1 MSSKEIIEKEHNNQY
16 EVGQIW
22 EYETSTGEEKST
34 LTIVNIEKNNLDGTI
49 INVYINNLKIKNQAV
64 KNGISDTI
72 QHLPFGIKSINNSV
86 TKLIGFTK
94 TLPDYN
100 EGFNEWKSL
109 YDIGEAGIFDIT
121 TLKETI
127 DLMEI
132 TLNQ

>member
-1 MSSKEIIEKEHNNQY
+1 MNTNIISFKDKY

-22 EYETSTGEEKST
+22 EYETRTGEEKST
-34 LTIVNIEKNNLDGTI
+34 LTIVNIEKNKLDDTI

-86 TKLIGFTK
+86 TKLIGFTRI
-94 TLPDYN
+94 LPDYN

-121 TLKETI
+121 TIKETI

>member
-22 EYETSTGEEKST
+22 EYNTRIGEEKST
-34 LTIVNIEKNNLDGTI
+34 LTIVNIEKKIDDTI
-49 INVYINNLKIKNQAV
+49 INVYINNLKIKNPDV

-72 QHLPFGIKSINNSV
+72 QHLPFGKNSIDNSI
-86 TKLIGFTK
+86 TKLIGLTK
-94 TLPDYN
+94 ILPDYN
-100 EGFNEWKSL
+100 KGFNEWKSL
-109 YDIGEAGIFDIT
+109 YDKGEAGIFDLT
-121 TLKETI
+121 TIKETI

>member
-22 EYETSTGEEKST
+22 EYETRTGEEKST
-34 LTIVNIEKNNLDGTI
+34 LTIVNIEKNKLDDTI
-49 INVYINNLKIKNQAV
+49 INVYINNLKIKNLAV

-72 QHLPFGIKSINNSV
+72 QHLPFGKKSIDNSV

-94 TLPDYN
+94 ILPDYN

-109 YDIGEAGIFDIT
+109 YDIGEAGIFDQSTI
-121 TLKETI
+121 KETI

>member
-22 EYETSTGEEKST
+22 EYETRTGEEKST
-34 LTIVNIEKNNLDGTI
+34 LTIVNIEKNNLYDTI

>member
-1 MSSKEIIEKEHNNQY
+1 MSSKEIIGKEHNNQY

-22 EYETSTGEEKST
+22 EYETRTGEEKST
-34 LTIVNIEKNNLDGTI
+34 LTIVNIEKNKLDDTI

-64 KNGISDTI
+64 KNRISDTI
-72 QHLPFGIKSINNSV
+72 QHLPFGRKSIDNSI

-94 TLPDYN
+94 ILPDYN

-127 DLMEI
+127 DLMKI

>member
-1 MSSKEIIEKEHNNQY
+1 MSSKEIIEKKHNNQY

-22 EYETSTGEEKST
+22 EYETRTGEEKST
-34 LTIVNIEKNNLDGTI
+34 LTIVNIEKNKLDDTI

>member
-1 MSSKEIIEKEHNNQY
+1 M
-16 EVGQIW
+16 GQIW
-22 EYETSTGEEKST
+22 EYNTRIGEEKST

-109 YDIGEAGIFDIT
+109 YDIGEAEIFDIT